1 MSGKTLRGFLSR
13 EKERPITWSIS
24 ISFSLSLALSLF
36 LTARPCT
43 VVMGDRKLKSLKIT
57 KLTSSQFHLVFVG
70 RGSLI
75 DETNYK
81 YYETLLLLF
90 PLRKVNTNENTIPRC
105 L

>member
-1 MSGKTLRGFLSR
+1 MVDFHLF
-13 EKERPITWSIS
+13 
-24 ISFSLSLALSLF
+24 LSLASSLPLSYSSTLY
-36 LTARPCT
+36 RSN
-43 VVMGDRKLKSLKIT
+43 GGSEIKISEIT